1 MRIEFL
7 RVTADMR
14 SDVTV
19 KLTGKNLACRRG
31 VRLCCFTGGT
41 LPLSVSHGTVF
52 HTRDAGNDLTR
63 Q

>member
-31 VRLCCFTGGT
+31 VRLACVCAA
-41 LPLSVSHGTVF
+41 LREARYRCL
-52 HTRDAGNDLTR
+52 
-63 Q
+63 